1 MASISGTAD
10 MTTLSFGQVFLLAT
24 DLPPAAAD
32 FERDT
37 GLSITDIH
45 DLRSRSGGPHYPMRS
60 YSFSIPDTSLD
71 RLQFKLRAFDAEDG
85 FHRAARE
92 LLDLHSLD
100 SGMTTDLV
108 PAAIA
113 KSFLQSLRNRTL
125 VACYPQ
131 DAGFGFRVAVI
142 DPVTAATGLQHV
154 RFAAAGDLS
163 GDPAEGCQETRSTF
177 SWLMTEIITGLTH
190 PRPYPFAEQ
199 LFDQLISPSLP
210 STQLHVH
217 ADIFMDSEYYLR
229 FQASKET
236 FILLT
241 EEKSMMQASDHE
253 NEDPQGMPATVPQRI
268 RATWWS
274 PDSQSPWFQTAPDQG
289 GRGVAAFAQW
299 NDGWVY
305 WHSKGH

>member
-1 MASISGTAD
+1 
-10 MTTLSFGQVFLLAT
+10 
-24 DLPPAAAD
+24 
-32 FERDT
+32 
-37 GLSITDIH
+37 
-45 DLRSRSGGPHYPMRS
+45 MRS
-60 YSFSIPDTSLD
+60 YSFSVANTTLD
-71 RLQFKLRAFDAEDG
+71 RLQVKLHAFDVEDG

-92 LLDLHSLD
+92 LLDLHVPD
-100 SGMTTDLV
+100 SGITADLA

-113 KSFLQSLRNRTL
+113 RSFLRSLRNRTL

-142 DPVTAATGLQHV
+142 EPVNAATGLQHV
-154 RFAAAGDLS
+154 KFAAAGDLS

-177 SWLMTEIITGLTH
+177 SWLMTEIITGSTH
-190 PRPYPFAEQ
+190 LRPYPFAEQ

-241 EEKSMMQASDHE
+241 EEKTMMQAADHE
-253 NEDPQGMPATVPQRI
+253 KEDPQRI

-274 PDSQSPWFQTAPDQG
+274 PASQSPWFQSAPDQN
-289 GRGVAAFAQW
+289 GRTDFALAQW
-299 NDGWVY
+299 HDGSIY
-305 WHSKGH
+305 WHSKGR